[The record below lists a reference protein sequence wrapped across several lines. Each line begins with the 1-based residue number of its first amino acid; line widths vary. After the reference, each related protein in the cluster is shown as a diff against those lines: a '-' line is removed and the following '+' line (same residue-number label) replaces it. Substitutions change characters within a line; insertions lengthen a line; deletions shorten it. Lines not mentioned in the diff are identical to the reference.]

1 VKLAKGELY
10 APTSLAKQLSG
21 LTIRAFVPWLSTA
34 ITVVCLVGMPTV
46 ALASVFVPPPGVTE
60 YRLAFVTDGT
70 ITGTSSFVGTYNS
83 FVATEAATDTSLPNT
98 TWTAIAGTP
107 GVSAAS
113 NVSCGS
119 VCNNNVPIYLVDGT
133 LVASSTASFFSNG
146 LLGNINEDGKGAA
159 VSVLAMEWVGSNM
172 DGTAAQGNELGSNIP
187 VAYSADDHTV
197 TFFNVNN
204 DPLQLFALSGEL
216 DVAAAVPEPSTWAMM
231 ILGFAGVG
239 FMAYRR
245 KSKSALMAA

>member
-1 VKLAKGELY
+1 MTAG
-10 APTSLAKQLSG
+10 
-21 LTIRAFVPWLSTA
+21 AFFRWLSAA
-34 ITVVCLVGMPTV
+34 ISAAYLLLGIPPV
-46 ALASVFVPPPGVTE
+46 ALASVFVPPPGVTD
-60 YRLAFVTDGT
+60 YRLAFVTDGVT
-70 ITGTSSFVGTYNS
+70 DGTSSVVGTYNS
-83 FVATEAATDTSLPNT
+83 FVATEAATDASLPNT

-133 LVASSTASFFSNG
+133 LVARSTASLFSNG

-172 DGTAAQGNELGSNIP
+172 DGTAAPGHELGTFIP
-187 VAYSADDHTV
+187 DSYFL
-197 TFFNVNN
+197 FFGDAVFPSFTNSTEM
-204 DPLQLFALSGEL
+204 QLFGLSGEL
-216 DVAAAVPEPSTWAMM
+216 EVAAAVPEPSTWAMM
-231 ILGFAGVG
+231 LLGFAGAG

-245 KSKSALMAA
+245 KPKPALMVA